1 MAHIGVTIPFDGLPL
16 HEHREAIG
24 RLWEAGYREVS
35 TGEVNGADA
44 LTPLVLAAAWQ
55 PELTV
60 SAAVVSVFTRGPG
73 LLAMTAAALADA
85 APGRARFGIGASS
98 DRIVEGW
105 NGVPFHKPYTKVADA
120 LAFLRAV
127 LGGDKAPPEI
137 AEAAGSDGFRLARV
151 PEQPPALMV
160 AALGPRMQRL
170 AAASGDGVVLNWL
183 GPDDVGFV
191 REAASQVTREVDRP
205 FEIEARVFVI
215 PGEDAA
221 VEIAARRQI
230 AAYLSVPVY
239 ANFQRW
245 LGRGEALE
253 PMIAAWEGG
262 DRKGATALVPDAA
275 VEDLFITGSPER
287 CAAGVRRYLDAGVD
301 VATIALLPPPG
312 SPMTAAEQID
322 FLCALRSHV

>member
-1 MAHIGVTIPFDGLPL
+1 MANIGVTIPFDGLPL
-16 HEHREAIG
+16 HAHREALA
-24 RLWEAGYREVS
+24 RLWDAGYREVS

-55 PELTV
+55 PELVV

-85 APGRARFGIGASS
+85 APGHARFGIGASS

-105 NGVPFHKPYTKVADA
+105 NGVPFERPYTKVANA

-127 LGGDKAPPEI
+127 LGGDRAPDEVGQR
-137 AEAAGSDGFRLARV
+137 AGSTGFRLARV

-170 AAASGDGVVLNWL
+170 AAAQADGVVLNWL
-183 GPDDVGFV
+183 GPGDVGFV
-191 REAASQVTREVDRP
+191 RDAAAQVTRAVDRP

-215 PGEDAA
+215 PGSDEA
-221 VEIAARRQI
+221 VELAARRQI

-245 LGRGEALE
+245 LGRGPALE
-253 PMIAAWEGG
+253 PMIAAWEAR
-262 DRKGATALVPDAA
+262 DRKRATELVPDE
-275 VEDLFITGSPER
+275 VIEDLFITGSPER
-287 CAAGVRRYLDAGVD
+287 CAAGVRRYLEAGVD
-301 VATIALLPPPG
+301 VATLALLPPPG
-312 SPMTAAEQID
+312 SPMTAAEQVD
-322 FLCALRSHV
+322 FLCALRAHV

>member
-16 HEHREAIG
+16 HEHREALA
-24 RLWEAGYREVS
+24 RLWDAGYREVS

-105 NGVPFHKPYTKVADA
+105 NGVPFEKPYTKVADA

-127 LGGDKAPPEI
+127 MGGDRAPEEI
-137 AEAAGSDGFRLARV
+137 ARRAGSDGFRLARV
-151 PEQPPALMV
+151 PAEPPKLMV

-170 AAASGDGVVLNWL
+170 AAAQGDGVVLNWL

-191 REAASQVTREVDRP
+191 REAAAQVEREVDRQ

-215 PGEDAA
+215 PGEDDA
-221 VEIAARRQI
+221 VEVAARRQI

-245 LGRGEALE
+245 LGRGPSLE
-253 PMIAAWEGG
+253 PMIAAWEAG
-262 DRKGATALVPDAA
+262 DRRRATALVPDEA

-322 FLCALRSHV
+322 FLCALQAHV